1 LAETDPDRVARQ
13 PVFVALALLI
23 VVIVSLVAAGGY
35 AVWRI
40 YSLGNHRFID
50 QAGPFFA
57 VTEDLANEMLNEET
71 AVRGYVIT
79 SDRATLAPYRQGLK
93 YTKLE
98 LALIKKDEAFDPR
111 IPRDLARMTREVDA
125 LQKFYGREVALV
137 KSGPAGQKRAAS
149 DTLIGKNHFDHLRGA
164 SRALIAD
171 AAAVIKRSHDEQH
184 GTLVGSIAFLGI
196 VGALA
201 LALTIGLLLFVPR
214 RLLGLV
220 REERE
225 ARHEAQEGADASR
238 ALAHVR
244 DAVLL
249 LDRDGALRYANPAA
263 RTLFADADVDAVL
276 EELRQGNVTAAG
288 PRPVSLAGRERW
300 LTFAETPFDGGHV
313 AVLRDVSEDMRL
325 ERLRAD
331 FVATAAHE
339 LRTPLAAVYG
349 AVRTLR
355 HSEHELSEEISA
367 QFLAMIED
375 EAERLKLVMDQ
386 LLVSAQLDRDEV
398 TLHQEVVDIAGLCK
412 SVVGA
417 VDVRKP
423 ERIELGVDAPENAVE
438 VDADG
443 ERLRQVVANLLDN
456 AIKYSPGGGRVEVRV
471 GLRGGSGT
479 IEVSDHGLGIPVH
492 EQQRIFEK
500 FYRLDPSMTRGIG
513 GSGLGLYISRE
524 LVRQMGGEIRVESK
538 LGEGS
543 TFTVLLPLTRIARLR
558 LEERAAVS
566 GSANPPRLGPEP
578 SAAGST

>member
-13 PVFVALALLI
+13 PVFGALALLI
-23 VVIVSLVAAGGY
+23 LVILALVAAGVF
-35 AVWRI
+35 ATWRI

-71 AVRGYVIT
+71 GVRGYVLT
-79 SDRATLAPYRQGLK
+79 GDPATLRPYHQGR
-93 YTKLE
+93 KLVGQE
-98 LALIKKDEAFDPR
+98 LALIKKDQSFNPR
-111 IPRDLARMTREVDA
+111 IPHDLAAMTKEVNA
-125 LQKFYGREVALV
+125 LQKYYADQIALV
-137 KSGPAGQKRAAS
+137 RSGPAGQRRAARN
-149 DTLIGKNHFDHLRGA
+149 TLVGKDHFDHLRGA

-171 AAAVIKRSHDEQH
+171 AAAVVQRSHDEQH
-184 GTLVGSIAFLGI
+184 STLVGSFVFLGI
-196 VGALA
+196 IGALA
-201 LALTIGLLLFVPR
+201 LALTIGLLLSVPR

-220 REERE
+220 REERD
-225 ARHEAQEGADASR
+225 ARQEAQEGADAAR

-249 LDRDGALRYANPAA
+249 LDADGAVRYANPAA
-263 RTLFADADVDAVL
+263 NSLLAGVEIGGVL
-276 EELRQGNVTAAG
+276 EELGHGNVTAAG

-300 LTFAETPFDGGHV
+300 LTFAETPFDGGRV
-313 AVLRDVSEDMRL
+313 VVLRDVSEDMRL

-355 HSEHELSEEISA
+355 HSKHELSEEMST

-398 TLHQEVVDIAGLCK
+398 TMHREAVDLAELCK
-412 SVVGA
+412 SIAGTVEL
-417 VDVRKP
+417 RKP
-423 ERIELGVDAPENAVE
+423 ESIELAVRAPEDVVE

-471 GLRGGSGT
+471 GMQGGSGT
-479 IEVSDHGLGIPVH
+479 IEVADQGLGIPAH

-524 LVRQMGGEIRVESK
+524 LVRHMGGEIIVDSQ

-543 TFTVLLPLTRIARLR
+543 TFTVLLPLAHVPRLR
-558 LEERAAVS
+558 REESAAVFRT
-566 GSANPPRLGPEP
+566 ADR
-578 SAAGST
+578 AGSS